1 MPQQGVRA
9 KVPGVLGV
17 LGVLTGFRKVAHLW
31 MVEQARPHLSSVVLE
46 VQKGEVQL
54 HLEALEALR
63 QV

>member
-9 KVPGVLGV
+9 KVPGV

>member
-17 LGVLTGFRKVAHLW
+17 LMGFRKVAHLW